1 MPPDVIARV
10 HYYDIAAPK
19 RAFYGSAQ
27 KDDYLGYIDKGVQS
41 TKAIDYLDYTDDGEK
56 SSGAFGAEG
65 LLTKFQK
72 KELREKLRATQSCIW
87 DMVASFV
94 ESYGKSNLTDAAAAR
109 ALLLK
114 TLPKLFR
121 ATGLNPDNMT
131 WFAGLHTNT
140 DNRHIHVCFFEN
152 EPQRFHRKTGTL
164 RYRHGKIR
172 PEALDAFKA
181 EIVKHFMQPVEGVR
195 RVRKLLTDRA
205 QAVVSQP
212 YTAYSFTLKRL
223 VKSLY
228 GKIPYEGKI
237 GYESENMRHCRE
249 TVDAITNCIL
259 KNGRCKIAY
268 EKLTAELAAHDGEIL
283 RLCERNKIRNPDRY
297 LYAETFQHDLYR
309 RMGNIVIKEILKKR
323 RDELLK
329 TREIRH
335 AKARQKV

>member
-10 HYYDIAAPK
+10 HYYDATAPK

-41 TKAIDYLDYTDDGEK
+41 TKAIDYLDYTDAGEK

-72 KELREKLRATQSCIW
+72 KELRERLRRTQSCIW
-87 DMVASFV
+87 DMVVSFE
-94 ESYGKSNLTDAAAAR
+94 ESYGKFNLTDAAAAR
-109 ALLLK
+109 AVLLK

-121 ATGLNPDNMT
+121 TTRLNPDNMT

-172 PEALDAFKA
+172 QDALDTFKA
-181 EIVKHFMQPVEGVR
+181 EIVKHFMQPAEGVR

-205 QAVVSQP
+205 QTIVSQP

-228 GKIPYEGKI
+228 GEIP
-237 GYESENMRHCRE
+237 
-249 TVDAITNCIL
+249 
-259 KNGRCKIAY
+259 
-268 EKLTAELAAHDGEIL
+268 
-283 RLCERNKIRNPDRY
+283 
-297 LYAETFQHDLYR
+297 
-309 RMGNIVIKEILKKR
+309 
-323 RDELLK
+323 
-329 TREIRH
+329 
-335 AKARQKV
+335 